1 MSVYQYHEWQSVD
14 RVLTPEEQAEVES
27 LSSHIDV
34 SSSRAV
40 VTYHWSNF
48 RHDPKRVL
56 LDYFDA
62 YFYMANWGTLRLMF
76 RFPKELIDEAAITS
90 YLLAEFVSLR
100 TQGEYQVLELEFNPE
115 YSEGWME
122 AESGLSGFIRL
133 RDDLIEGDYRLLYLA
148 WLKAMTISAGWVDD
162 HGYEMPYSEHEPPVP
177 PGLKKLSPSLQH
189 FADVFELDPFLVQA
203 AAEASD
209 SPNASARINYRELVP
224 RMSREESDA
233 FLADMAE
240 RKAGVAPALRKRLL
254 AFLPEQ
260 KRARTKKPRT
270 LQQLLQRAEELEQ
283 DEQKRLKEKARK
295 KHIAEMKELAAR
307 EEQAWQEVDQLLDH
321 GRRIASVY
329 DEATARLKKLEQLS
343 EFKRTEHIFQMRVR
357 AMTEK
362 YTKRQALIRR
372 WKKQGWV

>member
-1 MSVYQYHEWQSVD
+1 
-14 RVLTPEEQAEVES
+14 
-27 LSSHIDV
+27 
-34 SSSRAV
+34 
-40 VTYHWSNF
+40 
-48 RHDPKRVL
+48 
-56 LDYFDA
+56 
-62 YFYMANWGTLRLMF
+62 
-76 RFPKELIDEAAITS
+76 
-90 YLLAEFVSLR
+90 
-100 TQGEYQVLELEFNPE
+100 
-115 YSEGWME
+115 
-122 AESGLSGFIRL
+122 
-133 RDDLIEGDYRLLYLA
+133 
-148 WLKAMTISAGWVDD
+148 
-162 HGYEMPYSEHEPPVP
+162 
-177 PGLKKLSPSLQH
+177 
-189 FADVFELDPFLVQA
+189 
-203 AAEASD
+203 
-209 SPNASARINYRELVP
+209 
-224 RMSREESDA
+224 MSREESDA